1 LRECTNWWWR
11 APTKETSGQGKRG
24 RHVAKGCWI
33 KTRVVI
39 ACCGCYMLHSA
50 CFCYVDVENHEP
62 WYVHRLIFDT
72 KWHSRILLL
81 TTLLTDSILHIRLGE
96 VRSNNSLVTS
106 F

>member
-1 LRECTNWWWR
+1 MW
-11 APTKETSGQGKRG
+11 Q
-24 RHVAKGCWI
+24 
-33 KTRVVI
+33 RVVGSKLGLLLHVV
-39 ACCGCYMLHSA
+39 AVTCYIVHVSVTLTLRTTNP
-50 CFCYVDVENHEP
+50 DN
-62 WYVHRLIFDT
+62 HRLIFDT